1 MPNISIIQHYS
12 VSSMY
17 TDYKHTNTHKIG
29 VLRVHTI
36 THLKSFSKLMN
47 KNMVLFDK
55 FLIRQVPWKMYGDWL
70 K

>member
-1 MPNISIIQHYS
+1 
-12 VSSMY
+12 MY
-17 TDYKHTNTHKIG
+17 TDYKHTNTPKMG

-47 KNMVLFDK
+47 KNMVLSDK